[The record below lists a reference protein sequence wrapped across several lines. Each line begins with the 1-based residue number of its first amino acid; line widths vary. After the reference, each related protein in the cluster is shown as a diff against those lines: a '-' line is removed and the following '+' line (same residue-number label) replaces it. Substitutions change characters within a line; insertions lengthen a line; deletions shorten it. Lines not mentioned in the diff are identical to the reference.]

1 MRVQTAAAPLLVAP
15 RSPQST
21 LVVRYL
27 VVTRR
32 LLLIEIC
39 FLCEDEL
46 RALTLGWLGGG
57 AVSPCLISMNACH
70 PNMGVP
76 RRGERAPRMALCVR
90 ICTRCVD
97 HASYKT
103 CSALYCV
110 RRAVCLRRSLLRTHL
125 LPLSP
130 PVCRV
135 CPVIAGSSSY
145 AAVTNTQTSLTRTLR
160 RNPECAATLI
170 TSRPSSQ

>member
-1 MRVQTAAAPLLVAP
+1 MRTSYPTVLV
-15 RSPQST
+15 
-21 LVVRYL
+21 
-27 VVTRR
+27 
-32 LLLIEIC
+32 
-39 FLCEDEL
+39 
-46 RALTLGWLGGG
+46 GWLGGG
-57 AVSPCLISMNACH
+57 AVSPCLMSMNACH

-76 RRGERAPRMALCVR
+76 RRGESAPRMALCVR

-110 RRAVCLRRSLLRTHL
+110 RRAVRMGHSLLRTHL

-135 CPVIAGSSSY
+135 CPVTAGSSSY
-145 AAVTNTQTSLTRTLR
+145 AAVTNTQTSRLNENVTTGGTTPWISLQ
-160 RNPECAATLI
+160 ATSI
-170 TSRPSSQ
+170 SSSYMIRKKSKY